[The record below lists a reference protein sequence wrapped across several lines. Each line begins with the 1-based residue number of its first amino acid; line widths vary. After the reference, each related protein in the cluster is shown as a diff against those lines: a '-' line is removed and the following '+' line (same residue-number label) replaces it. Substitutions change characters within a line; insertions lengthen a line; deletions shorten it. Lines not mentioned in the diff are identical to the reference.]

1 MKSVAIGFAYL
12 CIYSTP
18 IQCFLVGWIV
28 KTIYSGNYS
37 AFKFSTKE
45 FLTSEWLAFHD
56 WIYSWFWNA
65 YLDFWWQFPALI
77 MIVLKIFISTYLGYW
92 ILSKYKS

>member
-37 AFKFSTKE
+37 VFKFSTKE
-45 FLTSEWLAFHD
+45 FFTSEWLAFHD

>member
-18 IQCFLVGWIV
+18 IQFFFVGWIA
-28 KTIYSGNYS
+28 KTIYSGDYS
-37 AFKFSTKE
+37 VFMFSTKE
-45 FLTSEWLAFHD
+45 FLTLQLLAFHD
-56 WIYSWFWNA
+56 WVYSWFWNA

-92 ILSKYKS
+92 ILGKYKN